1 MPVWKPAAAA
11 VAGIAQMTGG
21 GEEVWPVIFS
31 ELGPVSRGECSSGE
45 VAVPSWSNS
54 LQKKNVEDD
63 KWKEEKTWRN
73 LGYEGSCRLLRLEG
87 LPSGVKQLVEVSH
100 GIPFQ
105 TTILTSFQ
113 TQSTSE
119 RLDIL
124 NYETQL
130 IRTLESCPSLAE
142 RHNRDLVPLF
152 LAFASP
158 DVPQRPQRQRLV
170 SWLSLFAKFRNPKT
184 VHSTSVL
191 QRIYTSL
198 ISHPDRQLQSLAV
211 DCTLTYKSRA
221 LLAHEKMI
229 RSLLDHTEWKD
240 HVVSLKLAETVQP
253 DERAEVVELL
263 IRLFFGMMRERKGRN
278 QIHGKRGA
286 LLKVLGQCSDQ
297 ELGVLVDLMVEP
309 FKFST
314 TPDADIPSLALEVTD
329 KQQTGFLV
337 LLGDVLRFI
346 GSNLVIWWPKLLKT
360 TMAIVLNAQETLD
373 KVMELDVEN
382 HEEEIAEPE
391 GQDDL
396 LENAPLPHKV
406 ARNIRQLGL
415 KRLVEFFRMQVTFDF
430 HPYLLAAFRG
440 FISPRLPVL
449 DRENTQAPSTLLE
462 LFHVWS
468 SNPSMRLFL
477 VDYDDRLLPKIYQC
491 LTAPSVKRPVISRVF
506 DIVEQV
512 LDGATDSEEVASRVT
527 KPHMALLLDNL
538 TVMVENTARTG
549 VVTSDLSQRQI
560 RILSAVSSFVSD
572 ASQASRL
579 VHLLSPLLRKPTRV
593 VAEKVKVDLLD
604 IIQQLLPLLPQMTDA
619 TDATSVKTYELF
631 SYLFQ
636 TLRTRQSRLALVSA
650 FSQLANYDSSLQ
662 GIAPLIESLN
672 SYSERR
678 HEEPDFERRLQAY
691 ASLNEQLYGRLSARE
706 WLPLIY
712 NMLFFVHEPEEVAL
726 RNNSAYTL
734 RRFIDVVASGSSNNC
749 EAVFNR
755 VLWPGLKN
763 GMRANNDMVRGE
775 ILGVLGYAVA
785 HCDHLPSL
793 RETSVLLANG
803 DEEANF
809 FNNVHHIQVH
819 RRSRALRRL
828 AEYCEQGRIRS
839 GTLADIF
846 LPLIGHFIGDT
857 SIDHTLVN
865 EAITTTGKIARQLAW
880 GPYYALVQQYLRSA
894 KEKNAKEKTYVRT
907 VVSVLDNFHFA
918 MDDIVQQ
925 PVEELGVNMED
936 ESEAVPS
943 ISTRIADAVINRFL
957 PSLLTYL
964 EKRDET
970 EDEIRIPVSIGVVRV
985 ALHLPEESRRPQV
998 SRLLTIISQALRS
1011 KSQDTRNLV
1020 RETLCKIA
1028 VILGPDWLRPLI
1040 KELRLALTRGPQLH
1054 VLAYTCHSILVH
1066 VTSETSNAFAH
1077 LDEVAEDVAEA
1088 SAEVIFGQSG
1098 RGAQG
1103 EDFKTKMTEVRGAA
1117 SKALDSFAL
1126 IAKHIAPR
1134 SITRLLIP
1142 LKSIMHETEILKVMN
1157 QVEDVLRR
1165 ITTGLNS
1172 NPHLT
1177 PPELLVLCH
1186 SLISQNAKFLQE
1198 APRVVEQYVKG
1209 GKKHFIVQAKR
1220 DLPTT
1225 CEHYA
1230 HNSFRFVA
1238 FGLDLVVTAFRRSK
1252 FDFRDEEIIARLEPI
1267 VPVIGNTLYSTAAPV
1282 VVLGLRA
1289 AAAILKA
1296 PLKAAGPAVPVV
1308 CSQCIQIVR
1317 QASGTESE
1325 TAQAALKSLAIILRD
1340 CPMAELKERD
1350 LSFLL
1355 EVMSPDLEEPERQLA
1370 VFALLRALI
1379 ARKFVVPEIYDMMEQ
1394 VAGVM
1399 VTSQSPQVQEL
1410 CRSVLL
1416 QFLLD
1421 YPQGKGRLRKQMSF
1435 LASNLSY
1442 GFETGRQSVMELL
1455 GAVLTKFDS
1464 NLIKEYGE
1472 LFWAALVMVVAN
1484 DDSAKC
1490 RERAAELIKSL
1501 YKVLGDTERR
1511 RLLDRTHIW
1520 AQQAEKIRD
1529 APDGKEAMLAR
1540 VAAQLYGL
1548 VAEAMEKDM
1557 RPHLAAVVEDLN
1569 SMAAVS
1575 SRLFTS
1581 IAEGEEESRM
1591 EEELE
1596 WRLGYHSLNVLSK
1609 LAKYFPELLSS
1620 SPDAEISIDWASVVR
1635 LMLFPHSWV
1644 RSASSRLLGSL
1655 YATLS
1660 ITVSFSQ
1667 DDSHPAAISGMVLV
1681 AQNSCAQLKSEHMD
1695 ETLAL
1700 QVVKN
1705 LAWLG
1710 RVFSVLS
1717 PRSILH
1723 PHDSSSE
1730 PEARAGEGDD
1740 NVDKHEDDERVGR
1753 LKRAELSPL
1762 PWLFSKLS
1770 YQIKTSLIQRR
1781 SSFST
1786 RVSSKSLLCTLT
1798 GNSI

>member
-1 MPVWKPAAAA
+1 M
-11 VAGIAQMTGG
+11 
-21 GEEVWPVIFS
+21 
-31 ELGPVSRGECSSGE
+31 
-45 VAVPSWSNS
+45 
-54 LQKKNVEDD
+54 
-63 KWKEEKTWRN
+63 
-73 LGYEGSCRLLRLEG
+73 
-87 LPSGVKQLVEVSH
+87 
-100 GIPFQ
+100 
-105 TTILTSFQ
+105 TSFQ
-113 TQSTSE
+113 TQSSSE

-158 DVPQRPQRQRLV
+158 DVPQRPHRQKLV
-170 SWLSLFAKFRNPKT
+170 SWLSLFAKFSNPKA

-191 QRIYTSL
+191 QRLYTSL

-229 RSLLDHTEWKD
+229 RSLLDQSEWKD

-278 QIHGKRGA
+278 QTHGKRGA

-309 FKFST
+309 FKFDT
-314 TPDADIPSLALEVTD
+314 TPDAGIPSLAAEVTE

-337 LLGDVLRFI
+337 LLADVLRFI
-346 GSNLVIWWPKLLKT
+346 GSNLVIWWPKLLTT

-373 KVMELDVEN
+373 KAMELDVED
-382 HEEEIAEPE
+382 HEEEEVAEPE
-391 GQDDL
+391 EQDDL
-396 LENAPLPHKV
+396 PEGAPLPHKV

-415 KRLVEFFRMQVTFDF
+415 KRLVEFFRIQVTFDF
-430 HPYLLAAFRG
+430 RPYLPAAFRG
-440 FISPRLPVL
+440 FISPRLLAL

-512 LDGATDSEEVASRVT
+512 LDGATQSDEIASRVT

-538 TVMVENTARTG
+538 TIMVENTARTG
-549 VVTSDLSQRQI
+549 VVTSDLSQRQV
-560 RILSAVSSFVSD
+560 RILSAVASYVSD
-572 ASQASRL
+572 ASQASGL
-579 VHLLSPLLRKPTRV
+579 VHLLSPLLRKPTQV
-593 VAEKVKVDLLD
+593 VAEKVKVDLLY
-604 IIQQLLPLLPQMTDA
+604 IIQQLLPLLPQMTDT
-619 TDATSVKTYELF
+619 TDATSVKTYELLA
-631 SYLFQ
+631 YLLQ

-650 FSQLANYDSSLQ
+650 FNQLANYDSSLQ
-662 GIAPLIESLN
+662 RIAPLIESLN
-672 SYSERR
+672 SYAERR

-691 ASLNEQLYGRLSARE
+691 ASLNEQLYGQLSSRE

-712 NMLFFVHEPEEVAL
+712 NMLFFVHEPEEVAI
-726 RNNSAYTL
+726 RNNAAYTL
-734 RRFIDVVASGSSNNC
+734 RRFIDVVASKSSNNC

-763 GMRANNDMVRGE
+763 GMRAKNDMVRGE
-775 ILGVLGYAVA
+775 LLGVLGYAVA

-793 RETSVLLANG
+793 RETSILLANG

-819 RRSRALRRL
+819 RRTRALRRL
-828 AEYCEQGRIRS
+828 AEYCEQGHIRS

-846 LPLIGHFIGDT
+846 LPLISHFIGDS

-865 EAITTTGKIARQLAW
+865 EAIITTGKIARQLAW
-880 GPYYALVQQYLRSA
+880 GPYYALVQQYLRST
-894 KEKNAKEKTYVRT
+894 KEKNSNEKTYVRT

-918 MDDIVQQ
+918 MEDVVRQ
-925 PVEELGVNMED
+925 PVEELGVNVED
-936 ESEAVPS
+936 GTEVVPS
-943 ISTRIADAVINRFL
+943 ISTRIADAVTSRLL

-970 EDEIRIPVSIGVVRV
+970 EDEMRIPISIGVVRV
-985 ALHLPEESRRPQV
+985 ALHLPEESRQPQI
-998 SRLLTIISQALRS
+998 SRLLTILSQALRS
-1011 KSQDTRNLV
+1011 KSQGTRNLV

-1040 KELRLALTRGPQLH
+1040 KELRLALIRGPQFH

-1077 LDEVAEDVAEA
+1077 LDEVAEDVAEV

-1134 SITRLLIP
+1134 SITRLLLP

-1186 SLISQNAKFLQE
+1186 SLISQNARFLQE
-1198 APRVVEQYVKG
+1198 APRIVERHVKG

-1225 CEHYA
+1225 REHYA

-1238 FGLDLVVTAFRRSK
+1238 FGLDLVVTAFRRGK
-1252 FDFRDEEIIARLEPI
+1252 FDFRDEGIISRLEPI
-1267 VPVIGNTLYSTAAPV
+1267 VPVIANTLYSTAAPV

-1317 QASGTESE
+1317 QAGGTESE

-1355 EVMSPDLEEPERQLA
+1355 EVISPDLEEPERQVA
-1370 VFALLRALI
+1370 VFALLRALV

-1442 GFETGRQSVMELL
+1442 GFETGRHSVMELL

-1472 LFWAALVMVVAN
+1472 LLWMALVMVLAN

-1501 YKVLGDTERR
+1501 YKVLDGTERR
-1511 RLLDRTHIW
+1511 KFLDRTHVW
-1520 AQQAEKIRD
+1520 AQQAGKILD

-1548 VAEAMEKDM
+1548 VTEALEKDM
-1557 RPHLAAVVEDLN
+1557 GPYLTIVLEDLN

-1575 SRLFTS
+1575 SRLFAS

-1591 EEELE
+1591 EEDLE
-1596 WRLGYHSLNVLSK
+1596 WRFGYHALNVLSK

-1620 SPDAEISIDWASVVR
+1620 GPGTETSVDWASVVR

-1644 RSASSRLLGSL
+1644 RISSSRLLGSL

-1660 ITVSFSQ
+1660 TTVSFCQ

-1681 AQNSCAQLKSEHMD
+1681 AQNSCTQLKSEHMD

-1710 RVFSVLS
+1710 RAFSVLN
-1717 PRSILH
+1717 PRSTQD
-1723 PHDSSSE
+1723 PHDLSSE
-1730 PEARAGEGDD
+1730 PEAGDDEGDD
-1740 NVDKHEDDERVGR
+1740 NGDKPEVDERVNR
-1753 LKRAELSPL
+1753 LKRAERSPL

-1770 YQIKTSLIQRR
+1770 YQIKSSLIQRR

-1786 RVSSKSLLCTLT
+1786 RVSSKSSLCIPTRNPFQANWYHQPSAILRWFAAMVSHLDATLLERYLVHILT
-1798 GNSI
+1798 PVYRIIDDDSIRDAHIGAVSFVRDVLCR

>member
-1 MPVWKPAAAA
+1 MVYL
-11 VAGIAQMTGG
+11 
-21 GEEVWPVIFS
+21 S
-31 ELGPVSRGECSSGE
+31 
-45 VAVPSWSNS
+45 
-54 LQKKNVEDD
+54 DYD
-63 KWKEEKTWRN
+63 
-73 LGYEGSCRLLRLEG
+73 
-87 LPSGVKQLVEVSH
+87 
-100 GIPFQ
+100 
-105 TTILTSFQ
+105 LTSFQ
-113 TQSTSE
+113 TQSSSE
-119 RLDIL
+119 RLDIP

-130 IRTLESCPSLAE
+130 IRTLELCPSLAE
-142 RHNRDLVPLF
+142 RHNHDLIPLF

-158 DVPQRPQRQRLV
+158 DIPQRPQRQKLV
-170 SWLSLFAKFRNPKT
+170 SWLSLFAKFSNPKA
-184 VHSTSVL
+184 VYSTSVL
-191 QRIYTSL
+191 QRLYTSL
-198 ISHPDRQLQSLAV
+198 ISHPDRQLQNLAV
-211 DCTLTYKSRA
+211 DCILTYKSRA
-221 LLAHEKMI
+221 ILSHEKMI
-229 RSLLDHTEWKD
+229 RSLLDQSEWKD
-240 HVVSLKLAETVQP
+240 YVVSMKLAETVQL

-263 IRLFFGMMRERKGRN
+263 IRLFFGMMREKKGRN

-309 FKFST
+309 FKFNTAS
-314 TPDADIPSLALEVTD
+314 DDGIPYLVVEVTD

-337 LLGDVLRFI
+337 LLADVLRFI
-346 GSNLVIWWPKLLKT
+346 GSNLVIWWPKLLRT
-360 TMAIVLNAQETLD
+360 TMAIVMNAQETLD
-373 KVMELDVEN
+373 KAMELDVED
-382 HEEEIAEPE
+382 HEEEEVAEPE
-391 GQDDL
+391 EPDEM
-396 LENAPLPHKV
+396 LEGSPLPHKV

-415 KRLVEFFRMQVTFDF
+415 KRLVEFFRIQVPFDF
-430 HPYLLAAFRG
+430 RPYLLPAFRG
-440 FISPRLPVL
+440 FISPRLPAL

-468 SNPSMRLFL
+468 SNTPMRPFL
-477 VDYDDRLLPKIYQC
+477 VDYDDRLLPKVYQC

-512 LDGATDSEEVASRVT
+512 LDGATDNEEIASWVT
-527 KPHMALLLDNL
+527 KSHMALLLDNL
-538 TVMVENTARTG
+538 TIMVENTAHTG

-560 RILSAVSSFVSD
+560 RILSAVASFVLDS
-572 ASQASRL
+572 SQASRL

-593 VAEKVKVDLLD
+593 VAEKVKVDLLY
-604 IIQQLLPLLPQMTDA
+604 IIRQLLPLLPQMTDA
-619 TDATSVKTYELF
+619 ADATSVKTYELLA
-631 SYLFQ
+631 YLFQ

-650 FSQLANYDSSLQ
+650 FNQLATYDSSLQ
-662 GIAPLIESLN
+662 RVAPLIESLN

-678 HEEPDFERRLQAY
+678 HEEPNFERRLQAY
-691 ASLNEQLYGRLSARE
+691 TSLNEQLYGRLSSRE

-712 NMLFFVHEPEEVAL
+712 NMLFFVHEPEEVAI
-726 RNNSAYTL
+726 RTNAAYSL
-734 RRFIDVVASGSSNNC
+734 RRFIDVVASRSSNDC
-749 EAVFNR
+749 ETTFNR

-763 GMRANNDMVRGE
+763 GMRARNDAVRGE

-819 RRSRALRRL
+819 RRTRALRRL
-828 AEYCEQGRIRS
+828 AEYCEHGHIRS

-846 LPLIGHFIGDT
+846 LPLISHFIGDS

-865 EAITTTGKIARQLAW
+865 EAIITTGKIAGQLAW

-894 KEKNAKEKTYVRT
+894 KEKNANEKTYVRT
-907 VVSVLDNFHFA
+907 VVSVLDNFHFS
-918 MDDIVQQ
+918 MEDIVQQ
-925 PVEELGVNMED
+925 PVEELGVDMED
-936 ESEAVPS
+936 ETQAVPS
-943 ISTRIADAVINRFL
+943 ISTRIADAVNNRLL

-970 EDEIRIPVSIGVVRV
+970 EDELRIPVSIGVVRV
-985 ALHLPEESRRPQV
+985 TLHLPEDRRQPQV
-998 SRLLTIISQALRS
+998 SRLLTILSQALRS

-1020 RETLCKIA
+1020 RGTLCKIA

-1040 KELRLALTRGPQLH
+1040 KEFRLALTRGPQLH

-1066 VTSETSNAFAH
+1066 VTSEPSNAFTH
-1077 LDEVAEDVAEA
+1077 LDEVAEDVAEV
-1088 SAEVIFGQSG
+1088 SAEVIFGQS
-1098 RGAQG
+1098 RRSTQG
-1103 EDFKTKMTEVRGAA
+1103 EDFKTKMAEVRGAA

-1126 IAKHIAPR
+1126 IAKHITPR

-1142 LKSIMHETEILKVMN
+1142 LKSIMHETETLKVMN

-1165 ITTGLNS
+1165 ITAGLNS
-1172 NPHLT
+1172 NPYLT

-1198 APRVVEQYVKG
+1198 APRIVEQHVKG

-1225 CEHYA
+1225 REHYA

-1252 FDFRDEEIIARLEPI
+1252 FDFRDEGIIARLEPM
-1267 VPVIGNTLYSTAAPV
+1267 VPVIGNTLYSTAASV

-1325 TAQAALKSLAIILRD
+1325 TAQAALKSLATILRD

-1355 EVMSPDLEEPERQLA
+1355 EVMSPDLEEPERQVA
-1370 VFALLRALI
+1370 IFALLRALI

-1394 VAGVM
+1394 VAGVV
-1399 VTSQSPQVQEL
+1399 VTSHSPQVQEL

-1442 GFETGRQSVMELL
+1442 GFETGRHSVMELL

-1472 LFWAALVMVVAN
+1472 LFWMALVMVLAN

-1501 YKVLGDTERR
+1501 YKLLDDAEMRKS
-1511 RLLDRTHIW
+1511 LDRTHVW
-1520 AQQAEKIRD
+1520 AQQVGKILD
-1529 APDGKEAMLAR
+1529 APDGKEAMLSR
-1540 VAAQLYGL
+1540 VSAQLYGL

-1557 RPHLAAVVEDLN
+1557 GPYLNVVLEDLN

-1575 SRLFTS
+1575 SRLFAS
-1581 IAEGEEESRM
+1581 IAQGEEESHK
-1591 EEELE
+1591 EAELE
-1596 WRLGYHSLNVLSK
+1596 WQLGYHSLNVLSK
-1609 LAKYFPELLSS
+1609 LAKHFPELLSS
-1620 SPDAEISIDWASVVR
+1620 SSGAEISVDWTSVVR

-1644 RSASSRLLGSL
+1644 RIASSRLLGSL
-1655 YATLS
+1655 YATLP
-1660 ITVSFSQ
+1660 TAVSFPQ
-1667 DDSHPAAISGMVLV
+1667 DDSHPAAIPGMVLV
-1681 AQNSCAQLKSEHMD
+1681 AHNSCIQLKSEYMD
-1695 ETLAL
+1695 EALAL
-1700 QVVKN
+1700 QIVKN

-1710 RVFSVLS
+1710 RAFSVLNA
-1717 PRSILH
+1717 RSIQH
-1723 PHDSSSE
+1723 PNDSSSE
-1730 PEARAGEGDD
+1730 PDADGNEGDD
-1740 NVDKHEDDERVGR
+1740 NGDKPEDDERVDR
-1753 LKRAELSPL
+1753 LKRAERSPL

-1786 RVSSKSLLCTLT
+1786 RVGSKLSLCNLT
-1798 GNSI
+1798 GYFF